1 MESSKQ
7 WLAGNSDGTKSS
19 VTASKGKGRISKK
32 SSTNA
37 TASVPQLA
45 RRPAQS
51 TAKSSTNNVP
61 SLPISREYVTGA
73 DKRKTPAKSTATVTS
88 SQTRASIILH
98 SSDYAA
104 ANQTPAAR
112 NANNKKGSK
121 ERKTAVAATKAPPP
135 PAGGSTTW
143 ECPVSPFAPNFI
155 IVGSYSFLNLN
166 PKPIW
171 L

>member
-7 WLAGNSDGTKSS
+7 WLTGNIDGTKSS
-19 VTASKGKGRISKK
+19 ATASKGKGRISRK
-32 SSTNA
+32 SSTKA
-37 TASVPQLA
+37 TASVPQA

-51 TAKSSTNNVP
+51 TAKSSTNNVL
-61 SLPISREYVTGA
+61 SLPISGGNVTGA
-73 DKRKTPAKSTATVTS
+73 DKRKTLTKSTATAT
-88 SQTRASIILH
+88 SQTRASILH
-98 SSDYAA
+98 PSDYTAKK
-104 ANQTPAAR
+104 TPAAR

-143 ECPVSPFAPNFI
+143 ECPVSPFALNFI

-166 PKPIW
+166 HVGCN
-171 L
+171 